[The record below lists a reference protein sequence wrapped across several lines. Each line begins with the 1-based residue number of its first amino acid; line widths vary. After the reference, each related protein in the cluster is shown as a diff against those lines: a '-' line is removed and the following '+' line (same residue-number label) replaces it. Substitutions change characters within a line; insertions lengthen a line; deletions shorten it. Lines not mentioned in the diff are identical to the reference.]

1 PAFEPP
7 ALRPRDLAAW
17 QAAHA
22 DSAAL
27 GRCAA
32 FWRAQLVDI
41 DRRARLPV
49 DEALVDGGKPS
60 SHARWRRQQAGRI
73 EVPLAPRTESVL
85 RAQLLERGAT
95 PFAAIAAA
103 LAVLIQRYGGSEVV
117 SIGTAVSGRGQPGL
131 ESMVGFCVDTLPL
144 VLRLDAD
151 QSFAELLAQA
161 GRAAAD
167 LHAHQAMPSERL
179 LAQYADARDPL
190 AHPLFE
196 VFLAAEPAQRNPEL
210 P

>member
-1 PAFEPP
+1 
-7 ALRPRDLAAW
+7 L
-17 QAAHA
+17 
-22 DSAAL
+22 
-27 GRCAA
+27 
-32 FWRAQLVDI
+32 LV
-41 DRRARLPV
+41 
-49 DEALVDGGKPS
+49 E
-60 SHARWRRQQAGRI
+60 
-73 EVPLAPRTESVL
+73 
-85 RAQLLERGAT
+85 
-95 PFAAIAAA
+95 
-103 LAVLIQRYGGSEVV
+103 RYGGSDVV

-210 P
+210 PGLKIVEHEVPEPPARYDLTLRFAEDGPRWRLLLEYRQTLWHEATMTRFADHLARLLESSAEQPDAPLGQLQM